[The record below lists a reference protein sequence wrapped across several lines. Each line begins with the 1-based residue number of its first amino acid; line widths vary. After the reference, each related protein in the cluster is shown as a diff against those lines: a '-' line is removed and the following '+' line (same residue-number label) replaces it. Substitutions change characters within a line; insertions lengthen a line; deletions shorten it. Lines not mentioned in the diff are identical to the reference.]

1 LLFQTLDDKGEC
13 VGIYHNGELLF
24 DLDKF
29 PQDLTRTWSYTSFL
43 EGYRGVDYAE
53 LYAFGKSLDEACPEH
68 LKEQWR
74 DLRTKRSALI
84 RSLAISKINLQENC
98 LFDVLPPWFL
108 KKYCEV
114 KNQISDYVIES
125 RPKPPNYK
133 HLFSVAKMLA
143 EIKEQKLN
151 ISIAGLK
158 KEPPTPAVAN
168 LMKKVNSCAPYV
180 YYNQFGTITGRL
192 TTRPATFPILTL
204 KKEYRSILKPTNDF
218 FLELDFNGAE
228 IRVLLGLLGLEQP
241 QEDVHQWNIENVFDN
256 ELDRPSAK
264 ETFFAWLYG
273 SHSPKLAKYV
283 NRLNKNYDKDTLVN
297 DHWDGEY
304 IRTPFARDIKS
315 DQHHALNY
323 LIQSTAADLA
333 LEQAVK
339 IRDLIRGRKTKIAFI
354 IHDSVVLDFCS
365 EDKELFNEL
374 GSLMGDTRFGKFL
387 VSANIGKNFADLKE
401 AKSFV

>member
-1 LLFQTLDDKGEC
+1 MLFQTLDDKGEC

>member
-53 LYAFGKSLDEACPEH
+53 LYAFGKSLDDACPEH
-68 LKEQWR
+68 LKEQWK

-125 RPKPPNYK
+125 HSKPPNYK

>member
-1 LLFQTLDDKGEC
+1 MLFQTLDDKGEC

-24 DLDKF
+24 DFENF
-29 PQDLTRTWSYTSFL
+29 PQDLTRTWGFNSFL

-53 LYAFGKSLDEACPEH
+53 LYALGKSLDEICPDH
-68 LKEQWR
+68 LKEDWQ

-98 LFDVLPPWFL
+98 LFDVLPSWFL
-108 KKYCEV
+108 RKYCDM

-143 EIKEQKLN
+143 EIKEQKL
-151 ISIAGLK
+151 SIDVSSLSK
-158 KEPPTPAVAN
+158 KTPTPAIAN
-168 LMKKVNSCAPYV
+168 LLKKVNNCSPYIV
-180 YYNQFGTITGRL
+180 YNQFGSITGRL
-192 TTRPATFPILTL
+192 TTKPATFPILTL

-228 IRVLLGLLGLEQP
+228 IRVLLGLLGLDQP
-241 QEDVHQWNIENVFDN
+241 QEDIHQWNIENVFDN
-256 ELDRPSAK
+256 QLDRPSAK

-283 NRLNKNYDKDTLVN
+283 NRLNKNYDKETLVN

-323 LIQSTAADLA
+323 LVQSTAAEL
-333 LEQAVK
+333 LLKQAVK
-339 IRDLIRGRKTKIAFI
+339 IREFLRGRKTKISFI
-354 IHDSVVLDFCS
+354 VHDSVVLDFCS
-365 EDKELFNEL
+365 EDRELFNEL

-387 VSANIGKNFADLKE
+387 VSANIGKNFADLRE
-401 AKSFV
+401 AKAFV

>member
-1 LLFQTLDDKGEC
+1 MLFQTLDDKGEC
-13 VGIYHNGELLF
+13 VGIYHDGELLF
-24 DLDKF
+24 DFENF
-29 PQDLTRTWSYTSFL
+29 PQDLTRTWGYNSFL

-53 LYAFGKSLDEACPEH
+53 LYALGQSLDEACPDH
-68 LKEQWR
+68 LKEEWQ
-74 DLRTKRSALI
+74 DLRTQRSSLI
-84 RSLAISKINLQENC
+84 RSLAISKISLQENC
-98 LFDVLPPWFL
+98 LFDVLPSWFL
-108 KKYCEV
+108 KKYCDV
-114 KNQISDYVIES
+114 KNQISNHVIES
-125 RPKPPNYK
+125 RPKPPNYR

-143 EIKEQKLN
+143 EIKEQELN
-151 ISIAGLK
+151 VDISDLK
-158 KEPPTPAVAN
+158 NKPPTLAIAN
-168 LMKKVNSCAPYV
+168 LIRKVNSCAPYV
-180 YYNQFGTITGRL
+180 HYNQFGTITGRL

-204 KKEYRSILKPTNDF
+204 KKEHRSILKPTNDF

-297 DHWDGEY
+297 NHWDGEY

-401 AKSFV
+401 ARAFV

>member
-1 LLFQTLDDKGEC
+1 MLFQTLDDKGEC
-13 VGIYHNGELLF
+13 VGIYHNGDLLF
-24 DLDKF
+24 DFENF

-53 LYAFGKSLDEACPEH
+53 LYAFGKSLDEVCPEH
-68 LKEQWR
+68 LKEQWK

-84 RSLAISKINLQENC
+84 RSLAISKISLQENC
-98 LFDVLPPWFL
+98 LFDVLPSWFL

-114 KNQISDYVIES
+114 KNQISNHVIES
-125 RPKPPNYK
+125 RPKPPNYR

-143 EIKEQKLN
+143 EIKEQELN
-151 ISIAGLK
+151 VDISDLK
-158 KEPPTPAVAN
+158 NKPPTLAIAN
-168 LMKKVNSCAPYV
+168 LIRKVNSCAPYV
-180 YYNQFGTITGRL
+180 HYNQFGTITGRL

-204 KKEYRSILKPTNDF
+204 KKEHRSILKPTNDF

-241 QEDVHQWNIENVFDN
+241 QDDVHQWNIENVFDN

-297 DHWDGEY
+297 NHWDGEY

-401 AKSFV
+401 ARAFV

>member
-1 LLFQTLDDKGEC
+1 MLFQTLDDKGEC

-24 DLDKF
+24 DFENF
-29 PQDLTRTWSYTSFL
+29 PQDLTRTWGFNSFL

-53 LYAFGKSLDEACPEH
+53 LYALGKSLDEICPDH
-68 LKEQWR
+68 LKEDWQ

-98 LFDVLPPWFL
+98 LFDVLPSWFL
-108 KKYCEV
+108 RKYCDM

-143 EIKEQKLN
+143 EIKEQKL
-151 ISIAGLK
+151 SIDVSSLSK
-158 KEPPTPAVAN
+158 KTPTPAIAN
-168 LMKKVNSCAPYV
+168 LLKKVNNCSPYIV
-180 YYNQFGTITGRL
+180 YNQFGSITGRL
-192 TTRPATFPILTL
+192 TTKPATFPILTL

-228 IRVLLGLLGLEQP
+228 IRVLLGLLGLDQP
-241 QEDVHQWNIENVFDN
+241 QEDIHQWNIENVFDN
-256 ELDRPSAK
+256 QLDRPSAK

-283 NRLNKNYDKDTLVN
+283 NRLNKNYDKETLVN

-323 LIQSTAADLA
+323 LVQSTAADLA

-339 IRDLIRGRKTKIAFI
+339 IREFLRGRKTKISFI
-354 IHDSVVLDFCS
+354 VHDSVVLDFCS
-365 EDKELFNEL
+365 EDRELFNEL

-401 AKSFV
+401 AKAFV

>member
-1 LLFQTLDDKGEC
+1 MLFQTLDDKGEC
-13 VGIYHNGELLF
+13 VGIYHNGDLLF
-24 DLDKF
+24 DLENF

-53 LYAFGKSLDEACPEH
+53 LYALGKSLDEVCPEH
-68 LKEQWR
+68 LKEQWK

-84 RSLAISKINLQENC
+84 RSLAISKISLQENC
-98 LFDVLPPWFL
+98 LFDVLPSWFL
-108 KKYCEV
+108 KKYCDV
-114 KNQISDYVIES
+114 KNQISNHVIES
-125 RPKPPNYK
+125 CPKPPNYR

-143 EIKEQKLN
+143 EIKEQELN
-151 ISIAGLK
+151 VDISDLK
-158 KEPPTPAVAN
+158 NKPPTLAIAN
-168 LMKKVNSCAPYV
+168 LIRKVNSCAPYV
-180 YYNQFGTITGRL
+180 HYKQFGTITGRL

-204 KKEYRSILKPTNDF
+204 KKEHRSILKPTNDF

-297 DHWDGEY
+297 NHWDGEY

-401 AKSFV
+401 AKAFV

>member
-1 LLFQTLDDKGEC
+1 MLFQTLDDKGEC

-387 VSANIGKNFADLKE
+387 VSANIGKNFVDLKE

>member
-13 VGIYHNGELLF
+13 VGIYHNGDLLF
-24 DLDKF
+24 DFENF

-53 LYAFGKSLDEACPEH
+53 LYAFGKSLDEVCPEH
-68 LKEQWR
+68 LKEQWK

-84 RSLAISKINLQENC
+84 RSLAISKISLQENC
-98 LFDVLPPWFL
+98 LFDVLPSWFL
-108 KKYCEV
+108 KKYCDV
-114 KNQISDYVIES
+114 KNQISNHVIES
-125 RPKPPNYK
+125 RPKPPNYS

-143 EIKEQKLN
+143 EIKEQELN
-151 ISIAGLK
+151 VDISDLK
-158 KEPPTPAVAN
+158 NKPPTLAIAN
-168 LMKKVNSCAPYV
+168 LIRKVNSCASYV
-180 YYNQFGTITGRL
+180 HYNQFGTITGRL

-204 KKEYRSILKPTNDF
+204 KKEHRSILKPTNDF

-297 DHWDGEY
+297 NHWDGEY

-401 AKSFV
+401 ARAFV

>member
-1 LLFQTLDDKGEC
+1 MLFQTLDDKGEC

-297 DHWDGEY
+297 NHWDGEY

>member
-1 LLFQTLDDKGEC
+1 
-13 VGIYHNGELLF
+13 
-24 DLDKF
+24 
-29 PQDLTRTWSYTSFL
+29 
-43 EGYRGVDYAE
+43 
-53 LYAFGKSLDEACPEH
+53 
-68 LKEQWR
+68 
-74 DLRTKRSALI
+74 
-84 RSLAISKINLQENC
+84 
-98 LFDVLPPWFL
+98 
-108 KKYCEV
+108 
-114 KNQISDYVIES
+114 
-125 RPKPPNYK
+125 
-133 HLFSVAKMLA
+133 M
-143 EIKEQKLN
+143 
-151 ISIAGLK
+151 
-158 KEPPTPAVAN
+158 
-168 LMKKVNSCAPYV
+168 
-180 YYNQFGTITGRL
+180 
-192 TTRPATFPILTL
+192 
-204 KKEYRSILKPTNDF
+204 
-218 FLELDFNGAE
+218 LDFNGAE

-297 DHWDGEY
+297 NHWDGEY

-401 AKSFV
+401 AKAFV

>member
-1 LLFQTLDDKGEC
+1 MLFQTLDDKGEC

-401 AKSFV
+401 ARAFV

>member
-1 LLFQTLDDKGEC
+1 MLFQTLDDKGEC
-13 VGIYHNGELLF
+13 VGIYHNGDLLF
-24 DLDKF
+24 DFENF

-53 LYAFGKSLDEACPEH
+53 LYAFGKSLDEVCPEH
-68 LKEQWR
+68 LKEQWK

-84 RSLAISKINLQENC
+84 RSLAISKISLQENC
-98 LFDVLPPWFL
+98 LFDVLPSWFL

-114 KNQISDYVIES
+114 KNQISNHVIES
-125 RPKPPNYK
+125 RPKPPNYR

-143 EIKEQKLN
+143 EIKEQELN
-151 ISIAGLK
+151 VDISDLK
-158 KEPPTPAVAN
+158 NKPPTLAIAN
-168 LMKKVNSCAPYV
+168 LIRKVNSCAPYV
-180 YYNQFGTITGRL
+180 HYNQFGTITGRL

-204 KKEYRSILKPTNDF
+204 KKEHRSILKPTNDF

-297 DHWDGEY
+297 NHWDGEY

-401 AKSFV
+401 ARAFV